1 MSRRKRDFSSLIPFF
16 FGQTGGK
23 PKEVSTGKLGLQ
35 QGRWIT
41 AEGRNG
47 FFGKGENNLR
57 IESASVA
64 MNASRKY
71 ESSSVT
77 MRRFT
82 ITEVTAGSLQG
93 GNLTAT
99 GGDTKASGEEG
110 QEQTTGTKENTGMS
124 LRDWQNRFQ
133 TKISSVSLRSSA
145 SQTYEEIRNQTIRYI
160 YELFFGNRQS
170 RGNWLDTALGR
181 NSGTESSQGSTQADS
196 TQTDNTRTENQTGTT
211 GTLNKSQEEGNLIWL
226 VNSPTARCKRL
237 EYVQESYYQEKES
250 TSFSTVGTVRT
261 GDGREI
267 NFNINV
273 GMSRSFEERYR
284 EQLDLASFTFC
295 DPLVINLDTDAVELT
310 DQTMFFDIDADGTP
324 DEVAGPGSGSGYLA
338 LDKNGDGIINDGS
351 ELFGTKSGNGFAD
364 LAQYDEDGNGWIDE
378 NDAIWDKLKIWM
390 KDENGN
396 DVLYKL
402 SEKGVGAICLQNVST
417 DYTQKSQTGQTLGA
431 VRYSGAFLYE
441 NGDCGTI
448 QHVDIAKYAKEA

>member
-1 MSRRKRDFSSLIPFF
+1 M
-16 FGQTGGK
+16 
-23 PKEVSTGKLGLQ
+23 Q

-47 FFGKGENNLR
+47 FFEKGENNLR

-77 MRRFT
+77 MRRFM

-93 GNLTAT
+93 GDLTAT

-124 LRDWQNRFQ
+124 LRDWQSRFQ
-133 TKISSVSLRSSA
+133 TKISSVSLRSSS

-181 NSGTESSQGSTQADS
+181 NSGTESSQGSTQAD
-196 TQTDNTRTENQTGTT
+196 NTRTENQTGTT
-211 GTLNKSQEEGNLIWL
+211 GTLDKSQGEGNLIWL
-226 VNSPTARCKRL
+226 VNSPTARYKRL

-295 DPLVINLDTDAVELT
+295 DPLVINLDTDAAELT
-310 DQTMFFDIDADGTP
+310 DQTMFFDIDGDGTL
-324 DEVAGPGSGSGYLA
+324 DEVAGLGSGSGYLA

-448 QHVDIAKYAKEA
+448 QHVDVAKYAKEA